1 MLAISEGLKITHP
14 LCNPQPTNLELQI
27 RNMDN
32 FPLFSSRASSAVRCK
47 WCFKMENHGNEP
59 AIGLQ
64 QIIITSKYSFTE
76 SQKAL
81 EATIPPLDLTTYESY
96 IAKGD
101 YAGARAALEA
111 LPTLNN
117 FILPPRN
124 FTNLLL
130 ATGESGQAI
139 AYEIGNPLTAAKMI
153 KYNLDIALHTPRRV
167 LLRVNGDKV
176 ELKVNALALIVAKYG
191 IPEVDAIA
199 KKLDA
204 DLTDTLRSIA
214 GYR

>member
-1 MLAISEGLKITHP
+1 
-14 LCNPQPTNLELQI
+14 
-27 RNMDN
+27 
-32 FPLFSSRASSAVRCK
+32 
-47 WCFKMENHGNEP
+47 MENHSSEQ
-59 AIGLQ
+59 ASGLQ
-64 QIIITSKYSFTE
+64 QIVITSKYSFTE
-76 SQKAL
+76 TQTAL
-81 EATIPPLDLTTYESY
+81 EATIPPLDTTYQGY

-130 ATGESGQAI
+130 ATGGSGQAI

-176 ELKVNALALIVAKYG
+176 ELKVNALAPIVAKYG

-204 DLTDTLRSIA
+204 NLTDTLRAVA
-214 GYR
+214 GST